1 MSAVCVIAPIVVSA
15 WPGFSATVVAAAAS
29 LGYRVVEPNLSA
41 NAHSGFAASAQ
52 SSANSERS
60 SSSNPAPGATIQKAV
75 ALDMPQC
82 DIVTESLARDQK
94 LSVTKDGVTV
104 TFSRDARGKAGLC
117 VVGAGMSEE
126 TLRAAGRELS
136 ERVVQ
141 KHVHQRIL
149 EEMQSRGYT
158 VFEEVDEQNQAIRL
172 RVRHWEN

>member
-29 LGYRVVEPNLSA
+29 LGYRVVEPTLSS
-41 NAHSGFAASAQ
+41 NAHFGFAASTQ

-60 SSSNPAPGATIQKAV
+60 SSNPAPGATTPKAV

-117 VVGAGMSEE
+117 VIGAGMSEE